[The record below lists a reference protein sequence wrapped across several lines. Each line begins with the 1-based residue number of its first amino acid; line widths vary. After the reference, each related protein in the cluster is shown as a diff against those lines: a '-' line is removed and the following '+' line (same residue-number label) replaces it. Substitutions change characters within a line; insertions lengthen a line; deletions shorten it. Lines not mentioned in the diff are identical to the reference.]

1 MLLRADQLWRLNTLY
16 PSERDP
22 LSHLK
27 RLGGREQS
35 LPRVRRKYLE
45 LRVLLENLCV
55 SHWFTVFTWSGA
67 GSLPLSCMCSSER
80 DVRWDIYTASSKGK
94 SLFKLASWGGRLT
107 WMLDARTFLC
117 IFHNML
123 QLNTL
128 LWVLNQKI
136 CLFVFY
142 PHCTRTTTWIKD
154 CTWFGDF
161 QAYRPEGLT
170 FSCLN
175 KLTFKCAW
183 PLRTKQRE
191 VIRHVTDHCWQVRL
205 AFFSFNLFLSF
216 SNRCGQWPTLK
227 TEVGVRSLLFCPGT
241 YITFSRSVW
250 LSLCITVY
258 FATSL
263 NLCHLFWE
271 TKIVKNLGWIATS
284 PSVILSDISKF
295 SLVPSRYDLSVCYI

>member
-1 MLLRADQLWRLNTLY
+1 MRLCHMLLRADQLWRLNTLY

-123 QLNTL
+123 QLNTS

-136 CLFVFY
+136 CLFVCLFFT
-142 PHCTRTTTWIKD
+142 PIALALQHELKIALD
-154 CTWFGDF
+154 LGFGDF
-161 QAYRPEGLT
+161 Q
-170 FSCLN
+170 
-175 KLTFKCAW
+175 
-183 PLRTKQRE
+183 
-191 VIRHVTDHCWQVRL
+191 V
-205 AFFSFNLFLSF
+205 
-216 SNRCGQWPTLK
+216 
-227 TEVGVRSLLFCPGT
+227 
-241 YITFSRSVW
+241 
-250 LSLCITVY
+250 
-258 FATSL
+258 
-263 NLCHLFWE
+263 
-271 TKIVKNLGWIATS
+271 
-284 PSVILSDISKF
+284 
-295 SLVPSRYDLSVCYI
+295 